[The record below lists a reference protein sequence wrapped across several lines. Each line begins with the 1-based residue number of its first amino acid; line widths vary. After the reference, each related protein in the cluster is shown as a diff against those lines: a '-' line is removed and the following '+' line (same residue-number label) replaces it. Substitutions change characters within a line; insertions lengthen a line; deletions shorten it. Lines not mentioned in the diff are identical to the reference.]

1 MIPDHHFEDKLMKAG
16 IIFALTLLVTS
27 CVLTSCASLEIPY
40 LSQGPEKKP
49 ANIQEANKTPP
60 PKAPASYPVY
70 TGPNDAEVLRYCDK
84 TDEYFEKYGWG
95 KSPCHDYTWH
105 HVRNSHFG
113 NPIIWYVFGDEE
125 KAKVEGANITLI
137 MCGVHGDE
145 ITPVKFC
152 YDLLEDLRNSPEL
165 IGDNLVVIA
174 PLVAPDSFFKQRP
187 TRTNGR
193 GVDVNRNF
201 PTEDWAKNAKKLW
214 RNRYSSDPRRYPGK
228 YALSEQETI
237 FQVNLINLYK
247 PNKIISV
254 HAPLT
259 LLDYDGPS
267 FSKKKGIVAKKL
279 LESMSGLAGK
289 YKISDYPFFT
299 GSLGNWAGNEQKIP
313 TYTLEL
319 PNSDWHKTDKYFN
332 MFRSA
337 LHHAIQHDLKVEEE
351 PQYSTA
357 P

>member
-1 MIPDHHFEDKLMKAG
+1 MLKTTIILGTLVLSGCSNISPLINSTTEPDAKANST
-16 IIFALTLLVTS
+16 AV
-27 CVLTSCASLEIPY
+27 EIETESKEVAVPATY
-40 LSQGPEKKP
+40 TVKTKENTKKV
-49 ANIQEANKTPP
+49 K
-60 PKAPASYPVY
+60 
-70 TGPNDAEVLRYCDK
+70 DYCDK
-84 TDEYFEKYGWG
+84 TDDFFKKYKWG
-95 KSPCHDYTWH
+95 KSHCHDYTWH
-105 HVRNSHFG
+105 HVRNSFWG
-113 NPIIWYVFGDEE
+113 NPIVWFVFGEEE
-125 KAKVEGANITLI
+125 KRKTVDMNVTMV

-152 YDLLEDLRNSPEL
+152 YDLMEDLRKNPKV
-165 IGDNLVVIA
+165 IGDNLIVIA
-174 PLVAPDSFFKQRP
+174 PLVAPDSFFKSRP
-187 TRTNGR
+187 TRTNAR

-201 PTEDWAKNAKKLW
+201 PTKDWAKNAKKLW
-214 RNRYSSDPRRYPGK
+214 KKRYSSDPRRFPGK

-267 FSKKKGIVAKKL
+267 FTQEKGIVAKKL
-279 LESMSGLAGK
+279 LEEMSNKAGK

-299 GSLGNWAGNEQKIP
+299 GSLGNWAGNEKRIP

-319 PNSDWHKTDKYFN
+319 PNSDWHKTDRYYN

-337 LHHAIQHDLKVEEE
+337 LHHAIQHDMLAPSLEAENSERK
-351 PQYSTA
+351 YSGNHSHN
-357 P
+357 